1 MPTENHST
9 LSIWKDELGGAK
21 AMLNRAF
28 EDTSKTEYGKSRRIA
43 MFLKAHGIVQHYA
56 VEGSKDKPCLVFV
69 NSLGSDLRIWDEV
82 VGHFINDFKVV
93 RYDNRGHGLTDA
105 PTPPYSLD
113 DFVRD
118 LVGLLDGLEIKEA
131 TLCGLSVGGLI
142 AQGLAINYPDRV
154 RALVLADTAMRIGS
168 LASWDERIATVQES
182 GLTKLAAPSM
192 ERWFTAAFREHRAVD
207 VEGYANM
214 LLRNPAHGYLGTC
227 FALRDADL
235 TEKAPKIQKPTL
247 VLCGDQDI
255 ATPPDLGRELAQ
267 AIPGA
272 CFSLIKEAAH
282 LTCIERPEA
291 MARQMGEFFRNA
303 RIV

>member
-1 MPTENHST
+1 M
-9 LSIWKDELGGAK
+9 
-21 AMLNRAF
+21 
-28 EDTSKTEYGKSRRIA
+28 A
-43 MFLKAHGIVQHYA
+43 MFLTAHGIVQHYV
-56 VEGSKDKPCLVFV
+56 VEGPKDKASLVFA

-82 VGHFINDFKVV
+82 VGHFTNDFNVI

-105 PTPPYSLD
+105 PAPPYSLD

-118 LVGLLDGLEIKEA
+118 LVGLLDGLGIKE
-131 TLCGLSVGGLI
+131 TTVCGLSVGGLI

-154 RALVLADTAMRIGS
+154 RALVLADTGMRIGS
-168 LASWDERIATVQES
+168 LASWEERIATVKES
-182 GLTKLAAPSM
+182 GLTKLVAPSM
-192 ERWFTAAFREHRAVD
+192 ERWFTAAFREHRKVEVD
-207 VEGYANM
+207 GYANM

-235 TEKAPKIQKPTL
+235 TDKTVKIQKPTL
-247 VLCGDQDI
+247 VLCGDQDV

-272 CFSLIKEAAH
+272 RFALIKDAAH
-282 LTCIERPEA
+282 LTSIEQPEA
-291 MARQMGEFFRNA
+291 MAQQMRQFFRDA